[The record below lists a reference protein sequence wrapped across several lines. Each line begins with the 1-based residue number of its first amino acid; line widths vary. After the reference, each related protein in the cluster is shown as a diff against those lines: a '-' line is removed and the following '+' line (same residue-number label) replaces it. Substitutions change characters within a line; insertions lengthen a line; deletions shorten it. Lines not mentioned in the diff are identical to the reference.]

1 MSSEEFNVRVWID
14 DEDAGDRDE
23 QWVASEPYQE
33 EEQEESRQ
41 VVDTPLKAYLAD
53 MKHHPLITPKKE
65 LVLSKRIQKGR
76 ELISSLILKCD
87 ERLPELETL
96 KVTAEAAANPE
107 VKRQPNQSE
116 REAMALMVQKVRDLS
131 EKFPLNQGLGAL
143 RRKLVRIEMKVRQAM
158 DELISANL
166 RLVFIVAKPYINRG
180 IPLTDLI
187 QEGNIGLIKAA
198 GKYDYDKGCRFSTY
212 AVWWIR
218 QAIIRAIQDKSRT
231 IRLPIHFVQFGQEL
245 STTHHHM
252 RQDLGREPTPEELSS
267 AVGASSDKVLSALN
281 FFQEPISLESPL
293 GGDLTWG
300 DCLVHPEQVSAA
312 EILGCRELNH
322 SIQDAL
328 ATLSVREQRVLRERF
343 GMETGQGRTLE
354 EVGQDLQISRERVR
368 QIEKKALDRL
378 RRPEII
384 RLLQEHI

>member
-1 MSSEEFNVRVWID
+1 MSSEDFEVRVWID
-14 DEDAGDRDE
+14 DDYEDGGD
-23 QWVASEPYQE
+23 QWAPEPDQA
-33 EEQEESRQ
+33 EEQEESQQ
-41 VVDTPLKAYLAD
+41 VIDTPLKAYLAD
-53 MKHHPLITPKKE
+53 MKHHSLITPKKE

-76 ELISSLILKCD
+76 EMISALIIKCD
-87 ERLPELETL
+87 ENLPELEDL
-96 KVTAEAAANPE
+96 KAQAEAATNPE

-116 REAMALMVQKVRDLS
+116 REAMALMVEKVGSLA
-131 EKFPLNQGLGAL
+131 EKFPRSLKLGTL
-143 RRKLVRIEMKVRQAM
+143 RRRLVRIEKKVRQAM

-245 STTHHHM
+245 STAHHNM
-252 RQDLGREPTPEELSS
+252 RQDLGREPTPEELSD
-267 AVGASSDKVLSALN
+267 ALGAPQEKVLSAMN
-281 FFQEPISLESPL
+281 FFQEPISLESTL

-300 DCLVHPEQVSAA
+300 DCLVHPEKVSTVEA
-312 EILGCRELNH
+312 LGYRELSN
-322 SIQDAL
+322 SIQEVLD
-328 ATLSVREQRVLRERF
+328 TLSLREKRVLQERF
-343 GMETGQGRTLE
+343 GMVSGQGRTLE
-354 EVGQDLQISRERVR
+354 EVGRDLQISRERVR

-378 RRPEII
+378 RRPEIL